1 MLHLRLDES
10 RHLSLQL
17 DEDSK
22 SAIMSLLDQLR
33 HRTGSD
39 NTAFYVI
46 GLRSE
51 VGGFNII

>member
-51 VGGFNII
+51 VGGFNSI